1 LDFNQLRLKHPRQSA
16 DAKFFN
22 KIGKNLPQFWES
34 EATVPYFEGAS
45 PQAEAALRRTFDYSI
60 ADCLA
65 HPFRTLESI
74 RQQQFERLR
83 QLVAI
88 AFHEIPVYAEKY
100 RHAGFAPEDLRS
112 WEDFE
117 RLPVITKDEL
127 IAAYPDGC
135 VSRRWPT
142 QDLFCTR
149 SSGSSGKTLLIRV
162 DLDAILTDTVQG
174 VRQYWLQSGM
184 KYNRDHVAA
193 LIYTLPWWFEAVGDD
208 FPTVFIS
215 GLIAPDAVATILDDL
230 KPQVISCY
238 PTNLKGLMPYWD
250 CFDRRNLNVVVVHSE
265 TSTERRQWSAELG
278 VPVLDEYSSEEAT
291 RIALEL
297 PCGHYHVCEDTVYL
311 EALDPRT
318 GKSAGAGASGLAVVT
333 NLLNQAMPFIRYV
346 QGDYVTRAS
355 APESCLLG
363 WSQLASIDGR
373 RNDSFVNRDG
383 REIPAGTILDVTYR
397 WMFDVGI
404 HLREFELVQK
414 TPDTVTATF
423 MVGTG
428 PTDLRK
434 IEESLH
440 HLTRLL
446 EGCLGHRI
454 KLHSDVVTK
463 FPDRSGKRRP
473 IRRVFPSEG
482 DVRILH

>member
-1 LDFNQLRLKHPRQSA
+1 
-16 DAKFFN
+16 
-22 KIGKNLPQFWES
+22 
-34 EATVPYFEGAS
+34 
-45 PQAEAALRRTFDYSI
+45 
-60 ADCLA
+60 
-65 HPFRTLESI
+65 
-74 RQQQFERLR
+74 
-83 QLVAI
+83 
-88 AFHEIPVYAEKY
+88 
-100 RHAGFAPEDLRS
+100 
-112 WEDFE
+112 
-117 RLPVITKDEL
+117 
-127 IAAYPDGC
+127 
-135 VSRRWPT
+135 
-142 QDLFCTR
+142 
-149 SSGSSGKTLLIRV
+149 
-162 DLDAILTDTVQG
+162 
-174 VRQYWLQSGM
+174 M
-184 KYNRDHVAA
+184 
-193 LIYTLPWWFEAVGDD
+193 
-208 FPTVFIS
+208 
-215 GLIAPDAVATILDDL
+215 
-230 KPQVISCY
+230 
-238 PTNLKGLMPYWD
+238 
-250 CFDRRNLNVVVVHSE
+250 
-265 TSTERRQWSAELG
+265 
-278 VPVLDEYSSEEAT
+278 
-291 RIALEL
+291 
-297 PCGHYHVCEDTVYL
+297 
-311 EALDPRT
+311 
-318 GKSAGAGASGLAVVT
+318 
-333 NLLNQAMPFIRYV
+333 
-346 QGDYVTRAS
+346 
-355 APESCLLG
+355 G